1 MTDEPFDCT
10 SLKQRVIR
18 VLAEEVAPLLQME
31 GGDIEVLG
39 VEGGVV
45 RVRLGGPCPTCP
57 GSVYAI
63 IMGIEEELRK
73 RVPEVEYLE
82 AVP

>member
-1 MTDEPFDCT
+1 MTQEPFDCT

-31 GGDIEVLG
+31 GADVEVLG

-45 RVRLGGPCPTCP
+45 QVRLSGTCSGCP
-57 GSVYAI
+57 GTIHAV

-73 RVPEVEYLE
+73 RVPEIEYLE